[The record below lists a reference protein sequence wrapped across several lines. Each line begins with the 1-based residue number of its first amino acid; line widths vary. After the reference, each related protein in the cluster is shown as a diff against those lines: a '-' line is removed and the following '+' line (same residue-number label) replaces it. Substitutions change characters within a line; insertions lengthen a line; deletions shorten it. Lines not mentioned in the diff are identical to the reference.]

1 MTYAYDATGFVDP
14 YAAHAAGYVTAI
26 RYLNG
31 GKPTPTPTQL
41 SAYRDAGVA
50 VAFVYETD
58 GRSAAR
64 GHAGGVDDVHVAE
77 SVALDVGLPADRPIF
92 YAPWDDPVDAGRV
105 EDDYWQAVAQTSVRQ
120 SFGAYGNAATLRRA
134 TYSPRCRYAWHV
146 ETWGRFGGAQ
156 LVLTQLANTP
166 GPPIA
171 GVDPSRYDANV
182 VHAPDHGQWPFTPGP
197 PAPAHRPGVTAMTV
211 MWIDFKGINAYL
223 VQAGVIVHQFNGEP
237 SPDYGLPVDA
247 LDFANTTSCGIV
259 HLSGPEWQ
267 SLLRRSGML
276 PPA

>member
-1 MTYAYDATGFVDP
+1 MSFAYDATGFVDP
-14 YAAHAAGYVTAI
+14 FAAHAAGYVTAI

-31 GKPTPTPTQL
+31 GKPTP
-41 SAYRDAGVA
+41 SALELRRYWDAGVA

-92 YAPWDDPVDAGRV
+92 YAPWDSPDDAGGV
-105 EDDYWQAVAQTSVRQ
+105 ESDYWQAVAETSVRR
-120 SFGAYGNAATLRRA
+120 SFGAYGNANTLRRA
-134 TYSPRCRYAWHV
+134 IQSDRCRYAWHV
-146 ETWGRFGGAQ
+146 ETWGRFAGST

-171 GVDPSRYDANV
+171 GVDPSRYDANT
-182 VHAPDHGQWPFTPGP
+182 VHADDHGQWPFTPAP
-197 PAPAHRPGVTAMTV
+197 PAPGNRPGVTAMTV

-223 VQAGVIVHQFNGEP
+223 VQAGVIVHQFNGEADP
-237 SPDYGLPVDA
+237 SFGLPVDA
-247 LDFANTTSCGIV
+247 LAFANTTSCGIV
-259 HLSGPEWQ
+259 HLSPDEWTR
-267 SLLRRSGML
+267 LLRRSGML
-276 PPA
+276 PPT